1 MLPSIVGSPTLPQPT
16 GRRNPQGGRNPA
28 YKASSPLGCGEVSGG
43 GGGRAGSTRCWQ
55 EAAEGCSRVCSS
67 WPSHGAPAPSTHQL
81 WLCRG
86 RVVAEGAQ
94 CAGFCPLLGF
104 LFGVED
110 HRALLSAPPHLLRNT
125 FPPPPLSGT
134 ISTPRP
140 PCCSSPLPL
149 STAWHSSTSPSIP
162 TSEASATPSTYN
174 SNEPS
179 LGLNSARTP
188 RIALRRMPSI
198 RQTLQE
204 MGVKV
209 SDVFPELRQ
218 RRCGAG
224 GPRNGTAPTLLTN
237 YLDVSPSPRTGTQ
250 YYGEISIGT
259 PPQTFKVV
267 FDTGS
272 ANLWVPSCK
281 CSPLYSACISHSRY
295 DSSKSRTY
303 IANGTGFAIRYG
315 TGSVKGFLSQDV
327 VMVSD
332 IPIIQVFA
340 EATVLPAFP
349 FIFARFDGVLGMGYP
364 SQAIDG
370 ITPVFDRILSQ
381 QILKEDVFSVYYS
394 RNSPLKPGGEIIL
407 GGTDPAY
414 YTGDFHYLSISRSG
428 YWQISM
434 KGVSV
439 GAEMLF
445 CKEGCSVAIDTGA
458 SYITGPA
465 GPVSVLMKAIG
476 AAEMTEGEYVVDCE
490 KVPQLPNISFHLG
503 GKAYT
508 LSGSAY
514 VLRQTQYGEDICVV
528 ALSGLD
534 IPPPAGPL
542 WILGASF
549 IGHYYTKFD
558 RRNNRI
564 GFATAR

>member
-1 MLPSIVGSPTLPQPT
+1 MALVHPPRGSGNSPGPCWQPHGAGCRGELLPSRATRLDLLERWGGNGRDVGVLPAPQPC
-16 GRRNPQGGRNPA
+16 P
-28 YKASSPLGCGEVSGG
+28 
-43 GGGRAGSTRCWQ
+43 
-55 EAAEGCSRVCSS
+55 
-67 WPSHGAPAPSTHQL
+67 
-81 WLCRG
+81 CR
-86 RVVAEGAQ
+86 
-94 CAGFCPLLGF
+94 
-104 LFGVED
+104 
-110 HRALLSAPPHLLRNT
+110 
-125 FPPPPLSGT
+125 
-134 ISTPRP
+134 
-140 PCCSSPLPL
+140 
-149 STAWHSSTSPSIP
+149 
-162 TSEASATPSTYN
+162 
-174 SNEPS
+174 
-179 LGLNSARTP
+179 

-198 RQTLQE
+198 RQTLQD

-218 RRCGAG
+218 SRRGSAA

-237 YLDVSPSPRTGTQ
+237 YLDTQ
-250 YYGEISIGT
+250 YFGEISIGT
-259 PPQTFKVV
+259 PAQTFKVV

-272 ANLWVPSCK
+272 ANLWVPSYK

-315 TGSVKGFLSQDV
+315 TGSVKGFLSQDI
-327 VMVSD
+327 VMVN

-394 RNSPLKPGGEIIL
+394 RWVLNAALKPGGEIIL
-407 GGTDPAY
+407 GGSDPAY
-414 YTGDFHYLSISRSG
+414 YTGDFHYLNVSKSG

-434 KGVSV
+434 KGQAVVTMGGSGSPWEAQGCSSPLSCSRVSV

-445 CKEGCSVAIDTGA
+445 CKDGCSAAVDTGA
-458 SYITGPA
+458 SYITG
-465 GPVSVLMKAIG
+465 VSNPPTPHSTSPL
-476 AAEMTEGEYVVDCE
+476 
-490 KVPQLPNISFHLG
+490 PLPSLPNISFHLG
-503 GKAYT
+503 GKAFG

-514 VLRQTQYGEDICVV
+514 ILRQSQYGEDICVV
-528 ALSGLD
+528 AFSGLD

>member
-1 MLPSIVGSPTLPQPT
+1 
-16 GRRNPQGGRNPA
+16 
-28 YKASSPLGCGEVSGG
+28 PL
-43 GGGRAGSTRCWQ
+43 
-55 EAAEGCSRVCSS
+55 RVL
-67 WPSHGAPAPSTHQL
+67 GA
-81 WLCRG
+81 
-86 RVVAEGAQ
+86 
-94 CAGFCPLLGF
+94 
-104 LFGVED
+104 
-110 HRALLSAPPHLLRNT
+110 
-125 FPPPPLSGT
+125 
-134 ISTPRP
+134 PRP
-140 PCCSSPLPL
+140 PSPVLAPGRV
-149 STAWHSSTSPSIP
+149 T
-162 TSEASATPSTYN
+162 
-174 SNEPS
+174 
-179 LGLNSARTP
+179 
-188 RIALRRMPSI
+188 LRRMPSI

-218 RRCGAG
+218 SRRSSVA

-237 YLDVSPSPRTGTQ
+237 YLDTQ
-250 YYGEISIGT
+250 YFGEISIGT
-259 PPQTFKVV
+259 PAQTFKVV

-272 ANLWVPSCK
+272 ANLWVPSYK
-281 CSPLYSACISHSRY
+281 CSPLYSACVSHSRY

-303 IANGTGFAIRYG
+303 VANGTGFAIRYG
-315 TGSVKGFLSQDV
+315 TGSVKAPPCKDTFALPQ
-327 VMVSD
+327 VSD

-340 EATVLPAFP
+340 EATALPAFP

-394 RNSPLKPGGEIIL
+394 RWVLNAPLKPGGEIIL
-407 GGTDPAY
+407 GGSDPAY
-414 YTGDFHYLSISRSG
+414 YTGDFHYLNVSKSG

-439 GAEMLF
+439 GAEILF

-465 GPVSVLMKAIG
+465 GPISVLMKAIG
-476 AAEMTEGEYVVDCE
+476 AAEMAEGEVS
-490 KVPQLPNISFHLG
+490 KPHPGPHSTSPPPPPWLLLPNISFHLG
-503 GKAYT
+503 GKAYE
-508 LSGSAY
+508 LSGS
-514 VLRQTQYGEDICVV
+514 YGEDICVV
-528 ALSGLD
+528 AFSGLD

-564 GFATAR
+564 GFATAPRRHEYH

>member
-1 MLPSIVGSPTLPQPT
+1 
-16 GRRNPQGGRNPA
+16 
-28 YKASSPLGCGEVSGG
+28 
-43 GGGRAGSTRCWQ
+43 AGHSTRVQQYLLVLALTW
-55 EAAEGCSRVCSS
+55 
-67 WPSHGAPAPSTHQL
+67 GASFAPSP
-81 WLCRG
+81 
-86 RVVAEGAQ
+86 AQ
-94 CAGFCPLLGF
+94 
-104 LFGVED
+104 
-110 HRALLSAPPHLLRNT
+110 ALQ
-125 FPPPPLSGT
+125 
-134 ISTPRP
+134 
-140 PCCSSPLPL
+140 
-149 STAWHSSTSPSIP
+149 
-162 TSEASATPSTYN
+162 
-174 SNEPS
+174 
-179 LGLNSARTP
+179 

-209 SDVFPELRQ
+209 WEVFPELRQ
-218 RRCGAG
+218 GRRGGGA

-237 YLDVSPSPRTGTQ
+237 YLDTQ
-250 YYGEISIGT
+250 YFGEISIGT
-259 PPQTFKVV
+259 PAQTFKVV

-272 ANLWVPSCK
+272 ANLWVPSYK
-281 CSPLYSACISHSRY
+281 CSPLYSACVSHSRY

-303 IANGTGFAIRYG
+303 ISNGTGFAIRYG
-315 TGSVKGFLSQDV
+315 TGSVKGFLSQDI

-340 EATVLPAFP
+340 EATALPAFP
-349 FIFARFDGVLGMGYP
+349 FIFARFDGVLGMGFP

-394 RNSPLKPGGEIIL
+394 RNAPLKPGGEIIL
-407 GGTDPAY
+407 GGSDPAY
-414 YTGDFHYLSISRSG
+414 YTGDFHYLNISRSG

-439 GAEMLF
+439 GAEILF
-445 CKEGCSVAIDTGA
+445 CKEGCSVAVDTGA

-476 AAEMTEGEYVVDCE
+476 AAEMAEGEVSPPHTHTPIRPSPREWAQGHLLLPQYVVDCDQ
-490 KVPQLPNISFHLG
+490 VPQLPNISFHLG
-503 GKAYT
+503 GKVYA

-514 VLRQTQYGEDICVV
+514 VLRQSQYGEDICVV
-528 ALSGLD
+528 AFSGLD

-564 GFATAR
+564 GFAVAR

>member
-1 MLPSIVGSPTLPQPT
+1 MGSQSEQAKPAA
-16 GRRNPQGGRNPA
+16 GRCSGASPRGAG
-28 YKASSPLGCGEVSGG
+28 SSPGPRWQPHGAAGSCCHLEPPGWIGWSGG
-43 GGGRAGSTRCWQ
+43 VGRAGMW
-55 EAAEGCSRVCSS
+55 GCSRT
-67 WPSHGAPAPSTHQL
+67 A
-81 WLCRG
+81 G
-86 RVVAEGAQ
+86 RV
-94 CAGFCPLLGF
+94 L
-104 LFGVED
+104 
-110 HRALLSAPPHLLRNT
+110 PH
-125 FPPPPLSGT
+125 
-134 ISTPRP
+134 
-140 PCCSSPLPL
+140 
-149 STAWHSSTSPSIP
+149 
-162 TSEASATPSTYN
+162 
-174 SNEPS
+174 
-179 LGLNSARTP
+179 

-209 SDVFPELRQ
+209 SEVFPELRHS
-218 RRCGAG
+218 RSGSAAG
-224 GPRNGTAPTLLTN
+224 PKNGTAPTLLTN
-237 YLDVSPSPRTGTQ
+237 YLDTQ
-250 YYGEISIGT
+250 YFGEISIGT
-259 PPQTFKVV
+259 PAQTFKVV

-272 ANLWVPSCK
+272 ANLWVPSYK

-303 IANGTGFAIRYG
+303 IANGTGFAISYG

-327 VMVSD
+327 VMVSMSPQQGD
-332 IPIIQVFA
+332 
-340 EATVLPAFP
+340 ATVLPAFP

-394 RNSPLKPGGEIIL
+394 RWVLWGAGGSEIIL

-414 YTGDFHYLSISRSG
+414 YTGDFHYLNVSKSG

-445 CKEGCSVAIDTGA
+445 CKDGCSAAVDTGA

-465 GPVSVLMKAIG
+465 GPISVLMKAIG
-476 AAEMTEGEYVVDCE
+476 AAEMAEGGVSIPLTPHSISPLP
-490 KVPQLPNISFHLG
+490 VP
-503 GKAYT
+503 
-508 LSGSAY
+508 SAASY
-514 VLRQTQYGEDICVV
+514 ILRQSQYGEDICVV
-528 ALSGLD
+528 AFSGLD

>member
-1 MLPSIVGSPTLPQPT
+1 MPGAT
-16 GRRNPQGGRNPA
+16 GELRL
-28 YKASSPLGCGEVSGG
+28 S
-43 GGGRAGSTRCWQ
+43 RA
-55 EAAEGCSRVCSS
+55 
-67 WPSHGAPAPSTHQL
+67 
-81 WLCRG
+81 
-86 RVVAEGAQ
+86 VVARSEPSPSRIGVGLV
-94 CAGFCPLLGF
+94 GFGLFFILFGMLLYFDSVLLAFGNILFLSGLVFIIGFRRTFTFFFQRPKLKGTSFFLGGVLVVLMRWPLLGMLLEAYGF
-104 LFGVED
+104 ISLF
-110 HRALLSAPPHLLRNT
+110 
-125 FPPPPLSGT
+125 
-134 ISTPRP
+134 
-140 PCCSSPLPL
+140 
-149 STAWHSSTSPSIP
+149 
-162 TSEASATPSTYN
+162 
-174 SNEPS
+174 
-179 LGLNSARTP
+179 

-209 SDVFPELRQ
+209 SDVFPELRHA
-218 RRCGAG
+218 RRSGTA

-237 YLDVSPSPRTGTQ
+237 YLDTQ
-250 YYGEISIGT
+250 YFGEISIGT
-259 PPQTFKVV
+259 PAQTFKVV

-272 ANLWVPSCK
+272 ANLWVPSYK
-281 CSPLYSACISHSRY
+281 CSPLYSACVSHSRY

-315 TGSVKGFLSQDV
+315 TGSVKGFLSQDI

-340 EATVLPAFP
+340 EATALPAFP

-394 RNSPLKPGGEIIL
+394 RNAPLKPGGEIIL
-407 GGTDPAY
+407 GGSDPAY
-414 YTGDFHYLSISRSG
+414 YTGDFHYLNVSKSG

-434 KGVSV
+434 KGVYV
-439 GAEMLF
+439 GAEILF
-445 CKEGCSVAIDTGA
+445 CKEGCLVAIDTGA

-465 GPVSVLMKAIG
+465 GPISVLMKAIG
-476 AAEMTEGEYVVDCE
+476 AAEMAEGEYVVDCDR
-490 KVPQLPNISFHLG
+490 VPQLPNISFHLG
-503 GKAYT
+503 GKPYV

-514 VLRQTQYGEDICVV
+514 ILRQSQYGEDICVV
-528 ALSGLD
+528 AFSGLD

>member
-1 MLPSIVGSPTLPQPT
+1 MLCFPTNEPCVGPGPPPWVAARCRWVPPAATSPRGVPAPGGGSGASPRGPVWGWRVPWERDPRRPGWQPHGAGSCCHLEPL
-16 GRRNPQGGRNPA
+16 GRSAAGGR
-28 YKASSPLGCGEVSGG
+28 
-43 GGGRAGSTRCWQ
+43 GGGRETGGGSSAGAWVLP
-55 EAAEGCSRVCSS
+55 G
-67 WPSHGAPAPSTHQL
+67 PPA
-81 WLCRG
+81 
-86 RVVAEGAQ
+86 
-94 CAGFCPLLGF
+94 
-104 LFGVED
+104 
-110 HRALLSAPPHLLRNT
+110 
-125 FPPPPLSGT
+125 
-134 ISTPRP
+134 
-140 PCCSSPLPL
+140 LPL
-149 STAWHSSTSPSIP
+149 SLPPPHP
-162 TSEASATPSTYN
+162 
-174 SNEPS
+174 
-179 LGLNSARTP
+179 G

-209 SDVFPELRQ
+209 SDVFPE
-218 RRCGAG
+218 RRPSRHSSSVA

-237 YLDVSPSPRTGTQ
+237 YLDTQ
-250 YYGEISIGT
+250 YFGEISIGT
-259 PPQTFKVV
+259 PAQTFKVV

-272 ANLWVPSCK
+272 ANLWVPSYK
-281 CSPLYSACISHSRY
+281 CSPLYSACVSHSRY

-303 IANGTGFAIRYG
+303 ISNGTGFAIRYG
-315 TGSVKGFLSQDV
+315 TGSVKGFLSQDI

-340 EATVLPAFP
+340 EATALPAFP

-394 RNSPLKPGGEIIL
+394 RWVSRGSRHRCWGDIIL
-407 GGTDPAY
+407 GGSDPAY
-414 YTGDFHYLSISRSG
+414 YTGDFHYLNVSKSG

-439 GAEMLF
+439 GAEILF

-458 SYITGPA
+458 SYIT
-465 GPVSVLMKAIG
+465 
-476 AAEMTEGEYVVDCE
+476 EYVVDCDR
-490 KVPQLPNISFHLG
+490 VPQLPNISFHLG
-503 GKAYT
+503 GKPYT
-508 LSGSAY
+508 LSGS
-514 VLRQTQYGEDICVV
+514 YGEDVCVV
-528 ALSGLD
+528 AFSGLD

>member
-1 MLPSIVGSPTLPQPT
+1 MPAAAASPRGVPAPGGPRCIPPGPVWGWRGRGSGTPPGPCWQPHGCCGELLPSRATRLDFPKQECWGV
-16 GRRNPQGGRNPA
+16 
-28 YKASSPLGCGEVSGG
+28 
-43 GGGRAGSTRCWQ
+43 AGSWGGVSC
-55 EAAEGCSRVCSS
+55 GCL
-67 WPSHGAPAPSTHQL
+67 GAPGP
-81 WLCRG
+81 
-86 RVVAEGAQ
+86 
-94 CAGFCPLLGF
+94 P
-104 LFGVED
+104 
-110 HRALLSAPPHLLRNT
+110 ALPAPP
-125 FPPPPLSGT
+125 G
-134 ISTPRP
+134 
-140 PCCSSPLPL
+140 
-149 STAWHSSTSPSIP
+149 
-162 TSEASATPSTYN
+162 
-174 SNEPS
+174 
-179 LGLNSARTP
+179 

-218 RRCGAG
+218 SRRSGTA

-237 YLDVSPSPRTGTQ
+237 YLDTQ
-250 YYGEISIGT
+250 YFGEISIGT
-259 PPQTFKVV
+259 PAQTFKVV

-272 ANLWVPSCK
+272 ANLWVPSYK
-281 CSPLYSACISHSRY
+281 CSPLYSACVSHSRY

-315 TGSVKGFLSQDV
+315 TGSVKGFLSQDI

-340 EATVLPAFP
+340 EATALPAFP

-394 RNSPLKPGGEIIL
+394 RNAPLKPGGEIIL

-414 YTGDFHYLSISRSG
+414 YTGDFHYLNVSKSG

-445 CKEGCSVAIDTGA
+445 CKEGCSVAVDTGA

-465 GPVSVLMKAIG
+465 GPISVLMKAIG
-476 AAEMTEGEYVVDCE
+476 AAEMTEGEYVVDCDR
-490 KVPQLPNISFHLG
+490 VPQLPNISFHLG
-503 GKAYT
+503 GKAYV

-514 VLRQTQYGEDICVV
+514 VLWQSQYGEDVCVV
-528 ALSGLD
+528 AFSGLD

-558 RRNNRI
+558 RHNNRI

>member
-1 MLPSIVGSPTLPQPT
+1 LEVGVL
-16 GRRNPQGGRNPA
+16 
-28 YKASSPLGCGEVSGG
+28 L
-43 GGGRAGSTRCWQ
+43 
-55 EAAEGCSRVCSS
+55 
-67 WPSHGAPAPSTHQL
+67 L
-81 WLCRG
+81 LLLLL
-86 RVVAEGAQ
+86 
-94 CAGFCPLLGF
+94 LLG
-104 LFGVED
+104 L
-110 HRALLSAPPHLLRNT
+110 
-125 FPPPPLSGT
+125 
-134 ISTPRP
+134 
-140 PCCSSPLPL
+140 
-149 STAWHSSTSPSIP
+149 
-162 TSEASATPSTYN
+162 
-174 SNEPS
+174 
-179 LGLNSARTP
+179 
-188 RIALRRMPSI
+188 IALRRMPSI
-198 RQTLQE
+198 RQTLKE
-204 MGVKV
+204 MGMKV
-209 SDVFPELRQ
+209 SDVYPELRQ
-218 RRCGAG
+218 RSWGAG

-237 YLDVSPSPRTGTQ
+237 YLDTQ

-281 CSPLYSACISHSRY
+281 WIRY

-394 RNSPLKPGGEIIL
+394 RNAPLKPGGEIIL

-414 YTGDFHYLSISRSG
+414 YTGDFHYLSISRNG
-428 YWQISM
+428 YWQINM

-439 GAEMLF
+439 GAETLF

-476 AAEMTEGEYVVDCE
+476 ACCLLLLLQYVVDCE

-503 GKAYT
+503 GKVYT
-508 LSGSAY
+508 LGGSAY
-514 VLRQTQYGEDICVV
+514 ILRVSCYGEDICVV
-528 ALSGLD
+528 AFTGLD

>member
-140 PCCSSPLPL
+140 PCFSSPLPL

-162 TSEASATPSTYN
+162 TSEASVTPSTCN

-237 YLDVSPSPRTGTQ
+237 YLDTQ

-394 RNSPLKPGGEIIL
+394 RASKNSPLKPGGEIIL

>member
-1 MLPSIVGSPTLPQPT
+1 FGLPGVPPTPT
-16 GRRNPQGGRNPA
+16 
-28 YKASSPLGCGEVSGG
+28 
-43 GGGRAGSTRCWQ
+43 
-55 EAAEGCSRVCSS
+55 
-67 WPSHGAPAPSTHQL
+67 
-81 WLCRG
+81 
-86 RVVAEGAQ
+86 
-94 CAGFCPLLGF
+94 
-104 LFGVED
+104 
-110 HRALLSAPPHLLRNT
+110 ALS
-125 FPPPPLSGT
+125 
-134 ISTPRP
+134 
-140 PCCSSPLPL
+140 
-149 STAWHSSTSPSIP
+149 
-162 TSEASATPSTYN
+162 
-174 SNEPS
+174 
-179 LGLNSARTP
+179 SAR

-218 RRCGAG
+218 RRGGAG
-224 GPRNGTAPTLLTN
+224 GPRNGTAPTVLTN
-237 YLDVSPSPRTGTQ
+237 YLDTQ

-315 TGSVKGFLSQDV
+315 TGNVKGFLSQDV

-394 RNSPLKPGGEIIL
+394 RWVLGWRGGS
-407 GGTDPAY
+407 Y

-439 GAEMLF
+439 GAEILF

-508 LSGSAY
+508 LGGSAY
-514 VLRQTQYGEDICVV
+514 VLRV
-528 ALSGLD
+528 SS
-534 IPPPAGPL
+534 GPL

>member
-1 MLPSIVGSPTLPQPT
+1 MALVHPPRGSGNSPGPCWQPHGAGCRGELLPSRATRLDLLERWGGNGRDVGVLPAPQPC
-16 GRRNPQGGRNPA
+16 P
-28 YKASSPLGCGEVSGG
+28 
-43 GGGRAGSTRCWQ
+43 
-55 EAAEGCSRVCSS
+55 
-67 WPSHGAPAPSTHQL
+67 
-81 WLCRG
+81 CR
-86 RVVAEGAQ
+86 
-94 CAGFCPLLGF
+94 
-104 LFGVED
+104 
-110 HRALLSAPPHLLRNT
+110 
-125 FPPPPLSGT
+125 
-134 ISTPRP
+134 
-140 PCCSSPLPL
+140 
-149 STAWHSSTSPSIP
+149 
-162 TSEASATPSTYN
+162 
-174 SNEPS
+174 
-179 LGLNSARTP
+179 

-198 RQTLQE
+198 RQTLQD

-218 RRCGAG
+218 SRRGSAA

-237 YLDVSPSPRTGTQ
+237 YLDTQ
-250 YYGEISIGT
+250 YFGEISIGT
-259 PPQTFKVV
+259 PAQTFKVV

-272 ANLWVPSCK
+272 ANLWVPSYK
-281 CSPLYSACISHSRY
+281 CSPLYISHSRY

-315 TGSVKGFLSQDV
+315 TGSVKGFLSQDI
-327 VMVSD
+327 VMVSVSD

-394 RNSPLKPGGEIIL
+394 RWVLWGGS
-407 GGTDPAY
+407 DPAY
-414 YTGDFHYLSISRSG
+414 YTGDFHYLNVSKSG

-445 CKEGCSVAIDTGA
+445 CKDGCSAAVDTGA

-465 GPVSVLMKAIG
+465 GPISVLMKAIG
-476 AAEMTEGEYVVDCE
+476 AAEMAEGGYVVDSGDHRD
-490 KVPQLPNISFHLG
+490 LPPGTSITVCVSSLQQ
-503 GKAYT
+503 
-508 LSGSAY
+508 S
-514 VLRQTQYGEDICVV
+514 QYGEDICVV
-528 ALSGLD
+528 AFSGLD

>member
-1 MLPSIVGSPTLPQPT
+1 AGGSPL
-16 GRRNPQGGRNPA
+16 RV
-28 YKASSPLGCGEVSGG
+28 LG
-43 GGGRAGSTRCWQ
+43 A
-55 EAAEGCSRVCSS
+55 
-67 WPSHGAPAPSTHQL
+67 
-81 WLCRG
+81 
-86 RVVAEGAQ
+86 
-94 CAGFCPLLGF
+94 
-104 LFGVED
+104 
-110 HRALLSAPPHLLRNT
+110 
-125 FPPPPLSGT
+125 
-134 ISTPRP
+134 PRP
-140 PCCSSPLPL
+140 PSPVLAPGRV
-149 STAWHSSTSPSIP
+149 T
-162 TSEASATPSTYN
+162 
-174 SNEPS
+174 
-179 LGLNSARTP
+179 
-188 RIALRRMPSI
+188 LRRMPSI

-218 RRCGAG
+218 SRRSSVA

-237 YLDVSPSPRTGTQ
+237 YLDTQ
-250 YYGEISIGT
+250 YFGEISIGT
-259 PPQTFKVV
+259 PAQTFKVV

-272 ANLWVPSCK
+272 ANLWVPSYK
-281 CSPLYSACISHSRY
+281 CSPLYSACVSHSRY

-303 IANGTGFAIRYG
+303 VANGTGFAIRYG
-315 TGSVKGFLSQDV
+315 TGSVKGFLSQDIV
-327 VMVSD
+327 LGGPLGDLVSD

-340 EATVLPAFP
+340 EATALPAFP

-394 RNSPLKPGGEIIL
+394 RNAPLKPGGEIIL
-407 GGTDPAY
+407 GGSDPAY
-414 YTGDFHYLSISRSG
+414 YTGDFHYLNVSKSG

-439 GAEMLF
+439 GAEILF

-465 GPVSVLMKAIG
+465 GPISVLMKAIG
-476 AAEMTEGEYVVDCE
+476 A
-490 KVPQLPNISFHLG
+490 P
-503 GKAYT
+503 AYE

-514 VLRQTQYGEDICVV
+514 ILRQSQYGEDICVV
-528 ALSGLD
+528 AFSGLD

>member
-1 MLPSIVGSPTLPQPT
+1 MPAGHSRRVQQYLVVLAVTWGANFFPS
-16 GRRNPQGGRNPA
+16 PA
-28 YKASSPLGCGEVSGG
+28 QAL
-43 GGGRAGSTRCWQ
+43 Q
-55 EAAEGCSRVCSS
+55 RV
-67 WPSHGAPAPSTHQL
+67 T
-81 WLCRG
+81 
-86 RVVAEGAQ
+86 
-94 CAGFCPLLGF
+94 
-104 LFGVED
+104 
-110 HRALLSAPPHLLRNT
+110 
-125 FPPPPLSGT
+125 
-134 ISTPRP
+134 
-140 PCCSSPLPL
+140 
-149 STAWHSSTSPSIP
+149 
-162 TSEASATPSTYN
+162 
-174 SNEPS
+174 
-179 LGLNSARTP
+179 
-188 RIALRRMPSI
+188 LRRMPSI

-209 SDVFPELRQ
+209 SDVFPELRHS
-218 RRCGAG
+218 RRSSVA

-237 YLDVSPSPRTGTQ
+237 YLDTQ
-250 YYGEISIGT
+250 YFGEISIGT
-259 PPQTFKVV
+259 PAQTFKVV

-272 ANLWVPSCK
+272 ANLWVPSYK
-281 CSPLYSACISHSRY
+281 CSPLYSACVSHSRY

-303 IANGTGFAIRYG
+303 VANGTGFAIRYG
-315 TGSVKGFLSQDV
+315 TGSVKGFLSQDIV
-327 VMVSD
+327 LVSD

-340 EATVLPAFP
+340 EATALPAFP

-394 RNSPLKPGGEIIL
+394 RWVLNAPLKPGGEIIL
-407 GGTDPAY
+407 GGSDPTY
-414 YTGDFHYLSISRSG
+414 YTGDFHYLNVSKSG

-439 GAEMLF
+439 GAEILF

-465 GPVSVLMKAIG
+465 GPISVLMKAIG
-476 AAEMTEGEYVVDCE
+476 AAEMAEGE
-490 KVPQLPNISFHLG
+490 QS
-503 GKAYT
+503 
-508 LSGSAY
+508 
-514 VLRQTQYGEDICVV
+514 QYGEDICVV
-528 ALSGLD
+528 AFSGLD